1 MAMYFKG
8 YGKGV
13 NFKGYAGGGKGGAGK
28 SWPAPRED
36 GSGVRQ
42 FAPGFTP
49 RKMCIHFP
57 QGKCSRGAGCTFAH
71 SLDELSPDSPEL
83 AGRTDSQDAEAGVEE
98 SMMAEQTAAAEAEAA
113 AEAAA
118 EADAEAAA
126 QAAEEELLAAE
137 QTEAELAADDADAA
151 MDEGS
156 GAGLLEGPREFVEA
170 PQSLC
175 ASWLQHPSLCAQGDQ
190 CTLAH
195 GLAEL
200 GSISESA
207 LFMKFDGPDSIAC
220 EVRPADVAR
229 RVHTAQQGMARAAP
243 TATMRATPSY
253 GPLQGRK
260 GAPSSYAPGGKSGPY
275 SAVGKDGKGKGKG
288 GGAPAAAALA
298 LGDQGRSRH
307 VGGIQMPEPR
317 HLPEGGFKPRKIC
330 SFWRK
335 DPHSCRSGD
344 ACNFAH
350 GILELHPDAVAD
362 CEVGRFLHTGV
373 SPTKLCTYWQSGNCQ
388 RGLACTFAHGEQ
400 ELQGLQDSLWS

>member
-1 MAMYFKG
+1 MYFKG

-220 EVRPADVAR
+220 EVRPADVEAGA
-229 RVHTAQQGMARAAP
+229 HSAA
-243 TATMRATPSY
+243 
-253 GPLQGRK
+253 GH
-260 GAPSSYAPGGKSGPY
+260 GKSGAHSHHESHSQLWP
-275 SAVGKDGKGKGKG
+275 SSRQEGCSVVVRARRQIR
-288 GGAPAAAALA
+288 ALQR
-298 LGDQGRSRH
+298 GRQRRQGEGQGRWRA
-307 VGGIQMPEPR
+307 R
-317 HLPEGGFKPRKIC
+317 CC
-330 SFWRK
+330 S
-335 DPHSCRSGD
+335 PG
-344 ACNFAH
+344 A
-350 GILELHPDAVAD
+350 
-362 CEVGRFLHTGV
+362 GRPG
-373 SPTKLCTYWQSGNCQ
+373 
-388 RGLACTFAHGEQ
+388 
-400 ELQGLQDSLWS
+400 